1 MRAAFFSGNAATEF
15 SGKHF
20 PFHFEKNHIINRT
33 LEDDVEFDERLRIQ
47 LTGDLRIHRLLNG
60 MWQVSGG
67 HGPID
72 RRKAI

>member
-1 MRAAFFSGNAATEF
+1 M
-15 SGKHF
+15 
-20 PFHFEKNHIINRT
+20 
-33 LEDDVEFDERLRIQ
+33 EFDERLRIQ

-60 MWQVSGG
+60 MWQVSGA